1 VLLLCS
7 MRQQLRKA
15 GNQSRRAVRTVT
27 TRAAKIQDAA
37 RRAQRRAGAADDGLS
52 LAKNEEVRSW
62 VDEDGDITVPD
73 RPSL

>member
-1 VLLLCS
+1 
-7 MRQQLRKA
+7 MRRQLMKA

-27 TRAAKIQDAA
+27 TRAAMIKDAA

-62 VDEDGDITVPD
+62 VDEAGDLSVPD
-73 RPSL
+73 RPTL